1 MDEKK
6 IEEKLHWIFV
16 KQTLGNSMTLRLE
29 GETEMRF
36 LVGTPEKALEFLE
49 NSVKEDVDASI
60 ESVENYRQAK
70 LNSYDNGEIS
80 GNSRVVFQTY
90 HIEYK
95 LIKIDETWFE
105 VLE

>member
-1 MDEKK
+1 MNQK

-16 KQTLGNSMTLRLE
+16 KQIFGKSMALRVE
-29 GETEMRF
+29 GETEVRF
-36 LVGTPEKALEFLE
+36 LIGTPEKALEFLE
-49 NSVKEDVDASI
+49 NRVKEDVDASI

-70 LNSYDNGEIS
+70 LNRYEDGEIS